1 MQNSTRKVENVWIA
15 GQSIR
20 PFGDGTA
27 LAITCAMPVA
37 FTTRW
42 TGWTGHWSSSL
53 ADWYLILNYYFL
65 HSVINTLYM
74 LCIKH
79 PQWRGDAAAILIFAK
94 AGFPRLVDG
103 STNSF
108 VCVPVAAEPGHGGV
122 SDYYKNFYSQGYNGA
137 KRAPFQ
143 TTEEKSSRRL
153 VGFKKRASLSPS
165 FLKQY
170 SADAS
175 MRLLSSFSFHP
186 LILKQHLFAYLLLVP
201 ITYVP
206 LSHLLLRRSSA
217 MAPSYPSREQFRFVF
232 VQLNDVFQHLF
243 AGLYCSWYCML
254 CIALGAWLSSA

>member
-1 MQNSTRKVENVWIA
+1 MPNSTRKVENVWTV

-42 TGWTGHWSSSL
+42 MGWTGHWSSSL
-53 ADWYLILNYYFL
+53 VDWYFQTYYFFR
-65 HSVINTLYM
+65 SVINTLYM

-94 AGFPRLVDG
+94 AGFPSLVNF
-103 STNSF
+103 SSNSF
-108 VCVPVAAEPGHGGV
+108 VCVPVAAEPGHGGGV
-122 SDYYKNFYSQGYNGA
+122 AEYYKNYYSQGYNGA

-165 FLKQY
+165 FLK
-170 SADAS
+170 
-175 MRLLSSFSFHP
+175 
-186 LILKQHLFAYLLLVP
+186 
-201 ITYVP
+201 
-206 LSHLLLRRSSA
+206 
-217 MAPSYPSREQFRFVF
+217 
-232 VQLNDVFQHLF
+232 
-243 AGLYCSWYCML
+243 
-254 CIALGAWLSSA
+254 